1 MRPYIADLF
10 RRMRDPDPREQDAAF
25 DAVLFEREKAVP
37 DLIAAYASFEDD
49 TLLRFFA
56 VQLLGFSGSPDA
68 IVLLLQALDDR
79 DPIIRAEACRS
90 LEDLRAS
97 DAIPG
102 LRARLQD
109 VDANVREAARE
120 ALSALGR

>member
-37 DLIAAYASFEDD
+37 DLIAAYREFSSD

-56 VQLLGFSGSPDA
+56 VQLLGFSGSADA
-68 IVLLLQALDDR
+68 VALLVEALDDN
-79 DPIIRAEACRS
+79 DPIIRGEACRS
-90 LEDLRAS
+90 LEDLRAK
-97 DAIPG
+97 DAISG

>member
-10 RRMRDPDPREQDAAF
+10 RRMRDPDPREQDEAF

-37 DLIAAYASFEDD
+37 DLVAGYTRFSDD

-68 IVLLLQALDDR
+68 VGTLVEALDDK
-79 DPIIRAEACRS
+79 DPIIRGEACRS
-90 LEDLRAS
+90 LEDLRAT
-97 DAIPG
+97 DAVPG

>member
-1 MRPYIADLF
+1 
-10 RRMRDPDPREQDAAF
+10 MRDPDPREQDAAF
-25 DAVLFEREKAVP
+25 DAVLFERERAVP
-37 DLIAAYASFEDD
+37 DLVAAYEEFDQD

-68 IVLLLQALDDR
+68 VALLVTALDDV

-90 LEDLRAS
+90 LEDLRAT
-97 DAIPG
+97 DAIAV
-102 LRARLQD
+102 LRTRLQD